1 MKSRLVWATS
11 ITGTPHEAKIPPA
24 RRSIGTIRQLGGSR
38 CSQDNGR
45 TPLVKLNAFDPEAKR
60 LRLDVEVCGLAD
72 GTDLQHGRGHA
83 ALSEWTD
90 GSRPHAFFAQDNL
103 RVKRLIGQ
111 GAPNGRT
118 RAP

>member
-11 ITGTPHEAKIPPA
+11 TTGTPHEAKIPPA

-103 RVKRLIGQ
+103 RVKR
-111 GAPNGRT
+111 
-118 RAP
+118 